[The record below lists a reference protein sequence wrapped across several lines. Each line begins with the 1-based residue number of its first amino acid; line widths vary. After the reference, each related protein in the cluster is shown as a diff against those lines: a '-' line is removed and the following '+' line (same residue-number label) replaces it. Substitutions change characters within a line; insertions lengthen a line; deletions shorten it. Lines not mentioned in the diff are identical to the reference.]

1 VIAQINDYQT
11 TIASAV
17 EEQTA
22 TTNEMNRSVAEAAAG
37 SGQIAQ
43 NIDGV
48 AAVAKATTE
57 HVSASGEAAEELAE
71 VAGQLQA
78 LVGGFRF

>member
-1 VIAQINDYQT
+1 
-11 TIASAV
+11 
-17 EEQTA
+17 
-22 TTNEMNRSVAEAAAG
+22 VAEAAAG
-37 SGQIAQ
+37 SGQIAE

-57 HVSASGEAAEELAE
+57 HVGASQEAAEELAE
-71 VAGQLQA
+71 VSGRLQS